1 MQRWRGDELCRDV
14 ELSDSRPVFGRMQ
27 QPIPECEPYEWE
39 CALLDALGLT
49 ESGLPVEL
57 YRSGAPHVFVELE
70 SEDEVAALKPDFA
83 ALEGL
88 GIAANC
94 HPSWACM
101 SSTSG
106 VPDGD
111 AVHRSVCILRA
122 MSDRPNAHDALL
134 GATSELT
141 YEYGITGTGVDAIA
155 ARAGVTK
162 RTLYQHFGSKDR
174 LVAEALND
182 RNRRALL
189 SLETNARRR
198 SEETGELV
206 ILALFDVIENALRT
220 RTKAG
225 CAFINASLE
234 INRPGH
240 PVREAALAHLRAR
253 EGLVR
258 QLLTEAGVEDADL
271 AAQVT
276 LLVDGAY
283 AVGGSRRDPAAARP
297 AKAAVAALLAGR
309 VVS

>member
-1 MQRWRGDELCRDV
+1 M
-14 ELSDSRPVFGRMQ
+14 
-27 QPIPECEPYEWE
+27 
-39 CALLDALGLT
+39 T
-49 ESGLPVEL
+49 
-57 YRSGAPHVFVELE
+57 
-70 SEDEVAALKPDFA
+70 
-83 ALEGL
+83 
-88 GIAANC
+88 
-94 HPSWACM
+94 
-101 SSTSG
+101 
-106 VPDGD
+106 
-111 AVHRSVCILRA
+111 
-122 MSDRPNAHDALL
+122 DRPNAHDALL

-189 SLETNARRR
+189 ALETNARRR
-198 SEETGELV
+198 SEETGELA

-220 RTKAG
+220 KTKAG

-253 EGLVR
+253 EGLVQ
-258 QLLTEAGVEDADL
+258 QLLAEAGVEDADL

-283 AVGGSRRDPAAARP
+283 AVGGSRRDPAAARH
-297 AKAAVAALLAGR
+297 AKAAAAALLAMRGFAPASGGNSSPAISPASKASSR
-309 VVS
+309 AAHEGVTRRSDRDGMSDGKRTRKENR

>member
-1 MQRWRGDELCRDV
+1 MWASSNCG
-14 ELSDSRPVFGRMQ
+14 SRYFSPAVYI
-27 QPIPECEPYEWE
+27 PI
-39 CALLDALGLT
+39 G
-49 ESGLPVEL
+49 
-57 YRSGAPHVFVELE
+57 
-70 SEDEVAALKPDFA
+70 
-83 ALEGL
+83 
-88 GIAANC
+88 
-94 HPSWACM
+94 
-101 SSTSG
+101 
-106 VPDGD
+106 
-111 AVHRSVCILRA
+111 ILRD
-122 MSDRPNAHDALL
+122 MTDRPNAHDALL

-174 LVAEALND
+174 LVAEALDD

-189 SLETNARRR
+189 ALETNAKRR

-220 RTKAG
+220 KTKAG

-253 EGLVR
+253 EGLVH
-258 QLLTEAGVEDADL
+258 QLLTEAGMEDADL

-283 AVGGSRRDPAAARP
+283 AVGGSRRDPTAARH
-297 AKAAVAALLAGR
+297 AKAAAAALLASR
-309 VVS
+309 VASDDQ

>member
-1 MQRWRGDELCRDV
+1 MTDQ
-14 ELSDSRPVFGRMQ
+14 
-27 QPIPECEPYEWE
+27 
-39 CALLDALGLT
+39 
-49 ESGLPVEL
+49 
-57 YRSGAPHVFVELE
+57 
-70 SEDEVAALKPDFA
+70 
-83 ALEGL
+83 
-88 GIAANC
+88 
-94 HPSWACM
+94 
-101 SSTSG
+101 
-106 VPDGD
+106 
-111 AVHRSVCILRA
+111 
-122 MSDRPNAHDALL
+122 PNAHDALL

-141 YEYGITGTGVDAIA
+141 YENGITRTGVDAIS

-174 LVAEALND
+174 LVAEALD
-182 RNRRALL
+182 ERSRGALL
-189 SLETNARRR
+189 GLETNARSR

-258 QLLTEAGVEDADL
+258 QFLTEAGVDDADL

-283 AVGGSRRDPAAARP
+283 AVGGSRRDPAAARQ
-297 AKAAVAALLAGR
+297 AKAAVAALLAGQA
-309 VVS
+309 SPDDQ